1 MNKFY
6 VAYLIVLVLFVLTVI
21 TAFMTA
27 QATGCLSL
35 ALRLTWLP
43 LLINGFLLYALK
55 DWKSCAVP
63 NA

>member
-6 VAYLIVLVLFVLTVI
+6 VAYMIVLVLFVLTVI
-21 TAFMTA
+21 TAVAVA
-27 QATGCLSL
+27 QETNCMHL
-35 ALRLTWLP
+35 ALRLTWMP

-63 NA
+63 SV